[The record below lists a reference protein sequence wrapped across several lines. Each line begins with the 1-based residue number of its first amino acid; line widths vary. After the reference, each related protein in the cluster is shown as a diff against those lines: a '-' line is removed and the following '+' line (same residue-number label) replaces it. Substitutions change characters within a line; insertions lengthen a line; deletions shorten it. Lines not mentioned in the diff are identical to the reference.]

1 MSVTRHNFLSLLHST
16 LQPRGYL
23 EVGVHQGDSL
33 VLAACPALG
42 IDPAPILNRN
52 LRHNETII
60 VASSDQFF
68 ESAANEAIPIV
79 DLAFIDGMH
88 LFEFALRDFMN
99 VEQHSNLQT
108 VVVFDDM
115 LPRNQEE
122 AARDQCLGDWTGDVW
137 KVTNLLSTY
146 RPDLELRLVDTFPTG
161 TLVVWNL
168 DPGNQKLSDL
178 YETIRGMKLDQF
190 NEVPPDVINRTEVY
204 SPYDVLQELMSWL
217 RTFDAPEL
225 RPT

>member
-16 LQPRGYL
+16 IQPRGYL
-23 EVGVHQGDSL
+23 EIGVHQGDSL
-33 VLAACPALG
+33 VLATCPALG
-42 IDPAPILNRN
+42 VDPSPILNRHQ
-52 LRHNETII
+52 RPNETII
-60 VASSDQFF
+60 VATSDQFF
-68 ESAANEAIPIV
+68 ESAVNEAMPIV

-88 LFEFALRDFMN
+88 LFEFALRDFMY
-99 VEQHSNLQT
+99 VEDHSNSRT

-122 AARDQCLGDWTGDVW
+122 AAREQCPGDWTGDVW

-161 TLVVWNL
+161 SLVVWNL
-168 DPGNQKLSDL
+168 DPGNRKLSDL

-190 NEVPPDVINRTEVY
+190 HEVPPDVINRTEVY

-217 RTFDAPEL
+217 RTFDVPEL